1 MLMFSLVV
9 IPISESE
16 EPALTLV
23 FPKLPVMLPLVLS
36 DGLILERFEELNV
49 VRLEYIS
56 ELGVSESI
64 CNLQDYQSSDELL
77 YIQILQ

>member
-9 IPISESE
+9 IPRSESV

-23 FPKLPVMLPLVLS
+23 FPKLPVMLPFVLS
-36 DGLILERFEELNV
+36 CGLILE
-49 VRLEYIS
+49 RLEYIS

>member
-9 IPISESE
+9 IPRSESV

-36 DGLILERFEELNV
+36 DGLILER
-49 VRLEYIS
+49 LEYIS

-64 CNLQDYQSSDELL
+64 CNLQDYQSSVGLL
-77 YIQILQ
+77 YIQILR